1 MHYVG
6 LEDGDSLFLC
16 PFVLEFSVHDFFNL
30 LRLLV
35 VFDLRLRVECPVL
48 VCDSRVYLESVTL
61 QLLNA
66 VHKLGL
72 F

>member
-16 PFVLEFSVHDFFNL
+16 LFVLELSMHEFFKF

-48 VCDSRVYLESVTL
+48 VCDSRVYLKSVAL
-61 QLLNA
+61 QLLDA
-66 VHKLGL
+66 VHKLSL